1 MDFKDTPEEESFR
14 IEVREWLSKN
24 AKPLSETRVLA
35 RSEYV
40 PEEELVRA
48 KEWQAKKADAGY
60 AFIQWPKEFGGRGST
75 MEAVIYGQEE
85 AQFATPEDFFINAS
99 FIGPTIMTYASPKK
113 QKQFIPNMLR
123 GEEIWCQLFSEPA
136 AGSDLAGI
144 RTRAI
149 QEGDEW
155 VVNGQKV
162 WTSTA
167 QHSDWAVLVTRHD
180 MTVPKH
186 MGLTYFVVDMK
197 TPGIEVVPIK
207 QISGASHFNEVFLT
221 DVRIP
226 DENRLG
232 GIGDGW
238 SVALTTLMNERFTT
252 GKAYPPDTDEYV
264 RLARNAKI
272 NGKPAIK
279 NGAIRNQIADL
290 YVESQGMKYI
300 QYRTLTALSK
310 GQSPGPEASI
320 SKLVNANKFQAISA
334 LGMDLQEA
342 SGIIT
347 DAELVG
353 DNVVFQNGYMQS
365 PGIRIAGGT
374 DEIMR
379 NIIAERVI
387 GLPQDIRVDKKQA
400 FSELPTGGS

>member
-1 MDFKDTPEEESFR
+1 MDFKDTPEEEAFR
-14 IEVREWLSKN
+14 LEVREWLAKN
-24 AKPLSETRVLA
+24 ATPRSETRVLA

-40 PEEELVRA
+40 PEEELIKA

-60 AFIQWPKEFGGRGST
+60 AFIQWPKEYGGRGST

-85 AQFATPEDFFINAS
+85 AEFATPEDFFINAS
-99 FIGPTIMTYASPKK
+99 FIGPTIMTYATPEK
-113 QKQFIPNMLR
+113 QEQFIPKMLR
-123 GEEIWCQLFSEPA
+123 GEEVWCQLFSEPA

-180 MTVPKH
+180 ITVPKH
-186 MGLTYFVVDMK
+186 MGLTYFVVDMR

-232 GIGDGW
+232 GVGDGW

-252 GKAYPPDTDEYV
+252 GKAYLPDAAEYME
-264 RLARNAKI
+264 LAKKSTI
-272 NGKPAIK
+272 NGQPAIK
-279 NGAIRNQIADL
+279 NSAIRNQLADL
-290 YVESQGMKYI
+290 YVESQGIKYI

-310 GQSPGPEASI
+310 GKSPGPEASI
-320 SKLVNANKFQAISA
+320 SKLVNANKFQSISA
-334 LGMDLQEA
+334 LGMDLQEM
-342 SGIIT
+342 SGILT
-347 DAELVG
+347 DAELIG
-353 DNVVFQNGYMQS
+353 DNVMFQNGYMQS
-365 PGIRIAGGT
+365 PGLRIAGGT

-379 NIIAERVI
+379 NIIAERVL

-400 FSELPTGGS
+400 FSQLPTGAT